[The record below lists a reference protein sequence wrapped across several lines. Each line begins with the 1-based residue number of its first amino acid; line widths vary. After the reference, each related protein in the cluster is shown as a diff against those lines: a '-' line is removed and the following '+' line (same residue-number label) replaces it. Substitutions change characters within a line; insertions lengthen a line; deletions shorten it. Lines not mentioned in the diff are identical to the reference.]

1 MTCDDENKK
10 KKRKRKQESERARQR
25 YAEDADYRTRKLASN
40 DAYQNE
46 HRDEI
51 AARQRENR
59 ASCREKDRKRYAEDP
74 QYRARTLAK
83 NMAFYW
89 RHCDE
94 LNARRREKRSSDA
107 EFRERLLERQNERRH
122 ALVYGLSKEDYR
134 RLLAAQNGLCAVCD
148 EKPERRLCVDHCHAT
163 GEVRGLL
170 CGNCNTAIG
179 LLADDPERM
188 LAAAR
193 YVRRGRRA
201 APARTRRAPDIPM
214 TGACRQMPMPGA
226 HASIGLVAQAAH
238 FGLAGPAIAS

>member
-1 MTCDDENKK
+1 MTCDDEKK

-25 YAEDADYRTRKLASN
+25 YAEDADYRAKKLARN
-40 DAYQNE
+40 DEYQNE

-179 LLADDPERM
+179 LLADDPKRM
-188 LAAAR
+188 LAAAL
-193 YVRRGRRA
+193 YVLRARRVA
-201 APARTRRAPDIPM
+201 QTRIRCLLDGLMI
-214 TGACRQMPMPGA
+214 GACEQTPMAGA
-226 HASIGLVAQAAH
+226 HASIGMVAQAAH